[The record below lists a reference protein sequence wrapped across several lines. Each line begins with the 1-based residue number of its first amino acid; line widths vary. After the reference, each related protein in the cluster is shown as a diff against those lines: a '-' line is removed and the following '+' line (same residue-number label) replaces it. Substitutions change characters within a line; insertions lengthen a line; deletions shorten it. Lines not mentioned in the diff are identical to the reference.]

1 MVHSKTVILHSIIE
15 QVSHLKYIS
24 YETDYDVKSRI
35 HQFQAVCRMI
45 NRTLKRRMRKE
56 KEVKSYTAMAL
67 LTLSHSSENWAGN
80 NNGAGK
86 SKLEVKSCVSKDT
99 PN

>member
-1 MVHSKTVILHSIIE
+1 MT
-15 QVSHLKYIS
+15 
-24 YETDYDVKSRI
+24 
-35 HQFQAVCRMI
+35 
-45 NRTLKRRMRKE
+45 NRTLKQRIRKE
-56 KEVKSYTAMAL
+56 KELKSYTAMAL
-67 LTLSHSSENWAGN
+67 LTLSHSSENSTGN